1 LLDSTTTTLSP
12 LESLSSF
19 DLIQETILPSVI
31 VELRVGMKISL
42 ILAQTVRMG
51 LLRHGLLAQNDERDC
66 VGRAGREEKD
76 TERNG

>member
-1 LLDSTTTTLSP
+1 
-12 LESLSSF
+12 
-19 DLIQETILPSVI
+19 